1 MVKAIILPHNVIA
14 FTPPPEKCI
23 YSDGKTKEFR

>member
-1 MVKAIILPHNVIA
+1 MVKAIILPHNMIA
-14 FTPPPEKCI
+14 FTTPEKCI